1 MRAITQEEVEQ
12 LVNLWVEEIDNK
24 LEELLG
30 EQEGSSVGIESIL
43 GFYINVALIEHP
55 IRLGSFVDYPAKLRG
70 KGHVFNPR
78 GEANIC
84 LMQCI
89 AVHKCL
95 ARGLLYN
102 DIKTR
107 AKSGR
112 WCRRQVRWS
121 NNIGTPVSFDDIAKV
136 EDLNRS
142 SIFIYV
148 LVKGDNGR
156 HYISLA
162 RKGRGNFKDVIS
174 LLMLEGQH
182 LVLIKNFTKYV
193 RNMRSHS
200 ENIPADYDFCHS
212 CLIALPPHQMLEHE
226 STCEVKQTLHFPPP
240 EKKIEFKHFGRAY
253 GPSHT
258 CYYDFE
264 CALQKDR
271 PQGII
276 EARHRA
282 IAYAYIII
290 DRRYNIVEKD
300 FYLGPNSATHF
311 VNKLSSSWAR
321 ITREQPYYH
330 LHMSNEQMESY
341 KSQTMCEI
349 CDEPFGPKIVKN
361 RHHDHSLSEHNYLAA
376 LCSRCNLQCKDGYK
390 YLHAFSHNAAYDL
403 GVLLNEL
410 GNVPKRNVDI
420 MSKDGCKFMKV
431 DIDFLRFMD
440 SLALLNG
447 SLAKLTKEHIDSG
460 KPTTFTLA
468 MLDKVPAE
476 AHNLLLTGKQS
487 FCYDYVSNWDV
498 LNEPRLP
505 PRDAFFNTL
514 TQEELPEKE
523 YKQALEVFKLA
534 KCRNIGEYLVL
545 YLKVDTG
552 ILADIFTV

>member
-1 MRAITQEEVEQ
+1 MRVRSPDLFESYSSDQSTSSLRRGGQHREHADSDSSSSSNPAASSPESVDSPPPPPPSPSPPPPRDIEIVNIIRNFNGAYTRYSFSVPEHVRGDPGAYLRTYRAFFINFVSGLFTLEHPHIRVFPDFTFGVRRLNVEPDDDFDPVMHMRGEMRAITQEEVEQ

-182 LVLIKNFTKYV
+182 LVLIKNFSFNFQILQVQDPVK
-193 RNMRSHS
+193 
-200 ENIPADYDFCHS
+200 
-212 CLIALPPHQMLEHE
+212 QMLVGELGLLQKLE
-226 STCEVKQTLHFPPP
+226 RMVLEDVEV
-240 EKKIEFKHFGRAY
+240 
-253 GPSHT
+253 
-258 CYYDFE
+258 
-264 CALQKDR
+264 ALQDSVKYEF
-271 PQGII
+271 P
-276 EARHRA
+276 
-282 IAYAYIII
+282 
-290 DRRYNIVEKD
+290 VE
-300 FYLGPNSATHF
+300 
-311 VNKLSSSWAR
+311 SS
-321 ITREQPYYH
+321 
-330 LHMSNEQMESY
+330 
-341 KSQTMCEI
+341 
-349 CDEPFGPKIVKN
+349 
-361 RHHDHSLSEHNYLAA
+361 
-376 LCSRCNLQCKDGYK
+376 
-390 YLHAFSHNAAYDL
+390 
-403 GVLLNEL
+403 
-410 GNVPKRNVDI
+410 
-420 MSKDGCKFMKV
+420 
-431 DIDFLRFMD
+431 
-440 SLALLNG
+440 LLNG
-447 SLAKLTKEHIDSG
+447 STRMVIQGEGEI
-460 KPTTFTLA
+460 
-468 MLDKVPAE
+468 VPLMQDPA
-476 AHNLLLTGKQS
+476 
-487 FCYDYVSNWDV
+487 
-498 LNEPRLP
+498 
-505 PRDAFFNTL
+505 
-514 TQEELPEKE
+514 
-523 YKQALEVFKLA
+523 
-534 KCRNIGEYLVL
+534 
-545 YLKVDTG
+545 
-552 ILADIFTV
+552 